1 MEFIVS
7 NVLWFLAAAVV
18 FALLAIGGQIRNI
31 YRVTKMGDKMLAKSM
46 DFSKSDL
53 SKPLDFSGIGKQ
65 TRGMLLGFIPV
76 AICGLGAA
84 VCFVL
89 FIVGVIGYF
98 VK

>member
-7 NVLWFLAAAVV
+7 NVLWFLAATVV

-31 YRVTKMGDKMLAKSM
+31 YRVTKMGDKMLAKAM
-46 DFSKSDL
+46 DL
-53 SKPLDFSGIGKQ
+53 SKPLDFSGIAKQ
-65 TRGMLLGFIPV
+65 TRGMFLGFIPV

-89 FIVGVIGYF
+89 FIIGVIGYF